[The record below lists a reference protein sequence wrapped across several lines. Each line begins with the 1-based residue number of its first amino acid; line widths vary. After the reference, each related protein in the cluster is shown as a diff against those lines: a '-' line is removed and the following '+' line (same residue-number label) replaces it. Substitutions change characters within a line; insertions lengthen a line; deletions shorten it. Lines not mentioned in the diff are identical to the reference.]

1 MKEIKS
7 GFVSIVGRPNVGKST
22 LLNSLLEMK
31 VAITSHVSGTTRN
44 IIDGIYT
51 DDDSQIVFI
60 DTPGIHKPV
69 NKLGNV
75 MNQEAY
81 QMMDEVDIVLFLIDV
96 TKPFGKG
103 DNLIL
108 ERIKDLNKPVFL
120 ILNKVDLVNKD
131 SILEIIRKYTEIFD
145 FKEIFPVSAMKGD
158 NVEDLIYTIKKYLPD
173 GDRYFDENEITNV
186 SRNFQIG
193 ELVREKLL
201 WLTKDEVPH
210 TVTCYTETFEDMGNY
225 IDIGVVIVV
234 DRENLKKII
243 IGKNGSMLKKV
254 GTYAREDI
262 EELLGKHVN
271 LNTYVKV
278 IESWREKEKF
288 LKELG
293 FDEINE

>member
-1 MKEIKS
+1 MKS
-7 GFVSIVGRPNVGKST
+7 GFVTIVGRPNTGKST
-22 LLNSLLEMK
+22 LLNSILERK
-31 VAITSHVSGTTRN
+31 IAITSNVSGTTRN
-44 IIDGIYT
+44 VIEGIYN
-51 DDDSQIVFI
+51 DEDSQIVFV

-69 NKLGNV
+69 NKLGSY
-75 MNQEAY
+75 MNNKAY
-81 QMMDEVDIVLFLIDV
+81 QMMDNVDVILFTMDV

>member
-1 MKEIKS
+1 MKS
-7 GFVSIVGRPNVGKST
+7 GFVTIVGRPNTGKST
-22 LLNSLLEMK
+22 LLNSILERK
-31 VAITSHVSGTTRN
+31 IAITSNVSGTTRN
-44 IIDGIYT
+44 VIEGIYN
-51 DDDSQIVFI
+51 DEDSQIVFV

-69 NKLGNV
+69 NKLGSY
-75 MNQEAY
+75 MNNKAY
-81 QMMDEVDIVLFLIDV
+81 QMMDNVDVILFTMDV

-131 SILEIIRKYTEIFD
+131 SILEIIKKYTEIFD

-173 GDRYFDENEITNV
+173 GDRYFDPNEITNV

-254 GTYAREDI
+254 GTYARSDI

>member
-1 MKEIKS
+1 MKS
-7 GFVSIVGRPNVGKST
+7 GFVTIVGRPNTGKST
-22 LLNSLLEMK
+22 LLNSILERK
-31 VAITSHVSGTTRN
+31 IAITSNVSGTTRN
-44 IIDGIYT
+44 VIEGIYN
-51 DDDSQIVFI
+51 DEDSQIVFV

-69 NKLGNV
+69 NKLGSY
-75 MNQEAY
+75 MNNKAY
-81 QMMDEVDIVLFLIDV
+81 QMMDNVDVILFTMDV

-131 SILEIIRKYTEIFD
+131 SILEIIKKYTEIFD

-158 NVEDLIYTIKKYLPD
+158 NIEDLIYTIKKYLPD
-173 GDRYFDENEITNV
+173 GDRYFDPNEITNV

-210 TVTCYTETFEDMGNY
+210 TVTCYTETFEDMGSY

-254 GTYAREDI
+254 GTYARSDI

>member
-1 MKEIKS
+1 MKS
-7 GFVSIVGRPNVGKST
+7 GFVTIVGRPNTGKST
-22 LLNSLLEMK
+22 LLNSILERK
-31 VAITSHVSGTTRN
+31 IAITSNVSGTTRN
-44 IIDGIYT
+44 VIEGIYN
-51 DDDSQIVFI
+51 DDDSQIVFV

-69 NKLGNV
+69 NKLGSY
-75 MNQEAY
+75 MNNKAY
-81 QMMDEVDIVLFLIDV
+81 QMMDNVDVILFTMDV

>member
-1 MKEIKS
+1 MKS
-7 GFVSIVGRPNVGKST
+7 GFVTIVGRPNTGKST
-22 LLNSLLEMK
+22 LLNSILERK
-31 VAITSHVSGTTRN
+31 IAITSNVSGTTRN
-44 IIDGIYT
+44 VIEGIYN
-51 DDDSQIVFI
+51 DEYSQIVFV

-69 NKLGNV
+69 NKLGSY
-75 MNQEAY
+75 MNNKAY
-81 QMMDEVDIVLFLIDV
+81 QMMDNVDVILFTMDV

-120 ILNKVDLVNKD
+120 ILNKVDLINKD
-131 SILEIIRKYTEIFD
+131 SILEIIKKYTEIFD

-173 GDRYFDENEITNV
+173 GDRYFDPNEITNV

-254 GTYAREDI
+254 GTYARSDI

>member
-1 MKEIKS
+1 MKS
-7 GFVSIVGRPNVGKST
+7 GFVTIVGRPNTGKST
-22 LLNSLLEMK
+22 LLNSILERK
-31 VAITSHVSGTTRN
+31 IAITSKVSGTTRN
-44 IIDGIYT
+44 VIEGIYN
-51 DDDSQIVFI
+51 DEDSQIVFV

-69 NKLGNV
+69 NKLGSY
-75 MNQEAY
+75 MNNKAY
-81 QMMDEVDIVLFLIDV
+81 QMMDNVDVILFTMDV

-108 ERIKDLNKPVFL
+108 EKVKELHKPVFL

-131 SILEIIRKYTEIFD
+131 SLLETIRKYTELYE

-158 NVEDLIYTIKKYLPD
+158 NIEDLIYTIKKYLPD

-210 TVTCYTETFEDMGNY
+210 TVTCYTETYEDMGNY

-278 IESWREKEKF
+278 IDSWREKEKF

>member
-1 MKEIKS
+1 MKS
-7 GFVSIVGRPNVGKST
+7 GFVTIVGRPNTGKST
-22 LLNSLLEMK
+22 LLNSILERK
-31 VAITSHVSGTTRN
+31 IAITSNVSGTTRN
-44 IIDGIYT
+44 VIEGIYN
-51 DDDSQIVFI
+51 DEDSQIVFV

-69 NKLGNV
+69 NKLGSY
-75 MNQEAY
+75 MNNKAY
-81 QMMDEVDIVLFLIDV
+81 QMMDNVDVILFTMDV

-158 NVEDLIYTIKKYLPD
+158 NVEDLIYTIKKYLPE